1 MSEPTTKRPRTEDE
15 AEDEAEDET
24 MADGGGHTED
34 KDKDAIIARLQARID
49 ELESSAQRQFSDDT
63 TFYAS
68 DRAIIS
74 SETYDTLPTNG
85 MTARHVKEILTQAS
99 QCNFS
104 PRLNTSSYVN
114 VVSEPEE
121 KDVAIMGAE
130 VNLADASVY
139 PASIKIHDRVVD
151 MIAKMWHTPSPEVAG
166 DHYTGAGTVGST
178 EACLL
183 SGLALKFRWR
193 DWYKSKHGMTDAEVQ
208 AVKPNIVI
216 STAYQAAWEKFFRY
230 FDVDAKLV
238 KASLLDNKMA
248 VDAKDLVSHCDD
260 KTIGVVCILGNHY
273 NGVFDPVWEVN
284 DELTKVNEEKG
295 LQVGIHVD
303 AASGGFI
310 APFIDMKHAYD
321 FRLENVLT
329 MSTSGHKFGESV
341 CGTGWVIFRQREDLA
356 SHIAVSVTYLGGH
369 CDSITLNFS
378 RPASGPYV
386 QFYKMLRLGERGYR
400 SKVSNQMKVA
410 AYLRGFIRDLK
421 HPNGEPRFQMLDG
434 DGSECLP
441 VVAARLNPDL
451 DLAYNDIDLQ
461 HAISESHWYVSG
473 YSLGFE
479 NFMKGGT
486 MESLFKDV
494 EAGATMFRIV
504 VKSNLTRG
512 LAEDLTSHFVETLTV
527 LDSMESGY
535 ASMRSA
541 KAAAKQEA
549 HELAAKEGLSLR
561 KASVVAVAAGR
572 WLGKRKKRFSLTEK
586 PLRASMVR
594 GGSVAHIC

>member
-1 MSEPTTKRPRTEDE
+1 MSEPATKRPRAEEDGDNGDSK
-15 AEDEAEDET
+15 DE
-24 MADGGGHTED
+24 
-34 KDKDAIIARLQARID
+34 IIAKLKARVA
-49 ELESSAQRQFSDDT
+49 ELESCVTRQGSDSMT
-63 TFYAS
+63 YYAS
-68 DRAIIS
+68 HHAGFS
-74 SETYDTLPTNG
+74 SDEYATFPKDG
-85 MTARHVKEILTQAS
+85 MPARHVKEIIEQAHL
-99 QCNFS
+99 CDFS

-121 KDVAIMGAE
+121 RDVGALGAE

-151 MIAKMWHTPSPEVAG
+151 MIAKKWHAPEPAVKG
-166 DHYTGAGTVGST
+166 DNYVGAGTVGST

-193 DWYKSKHGMTDAEVQ
+193 EWYKAKHGMTDEQVQ

-216 STAYQAAWEKFFRY
+216 SSAYQAAWEKFFRY

-238 KASLLDNKMA
+238 KASLLKDKMA
-248 VDAKDLVSHCDD
+248 INAKDLVSHVDE

-284 DELTKVNEEKG
+284 DEIEKVNAEKG
-295 LQVGIHVD
+295 FQVGIHVD

-310 APFIDMKHAYD
+310 APFIDMKGLKFD
-321 FRLENVLT
+321 FRLKNVLT

-341 CGTGWVIFRQREDLA
+341 CGTGWVIFRQREDLS

-378 RPASGPYV
+378 RPASGPFV
-386 QFYKMLRLGERGYR
+386 QFYKMLRLGEEGYK
-400 SKVSNQMKVA
+400 SKVANQMNVA
-410 AYLRGFIRDLK
+410 HYLREFIRDLK
-421 HPNGEPRFQMLDG
+421 HPSGKPRFQMLDG
-434 DGSECLP
+434 GGSVCLP
-441 VVAARLNPDL
+441 VVAARLNPEL

-479 NFMKGGT
+479 NFMNGGI
-486 MESLFKDV
+486 MEPLFNDV
-494 EAGATMFRIV
+494 DATATMFRIV
-504 VKSNLTRG
+504 VKSNLTRS
-512 LAEDLTSHFVETLTV
+512 LAEDLTGHFIETLTV
-527 LDSMESGY
+527 LDSMEEGY

-541 KAAAKQEA
+541 KAAVQQDVV
-549 HELAAKEGLSLR
+549 ELAQAEQMTVR
-561 KASVVAVAAGR
+561 QAAVASVALGK
-572 WLGKRKKRFSLTEK
+572 WMGKRKKRFSLSQG
-586 PLRASMVR
+586 PQRPSMLKAF
-594 GGSVAHIC
+594 SAAHVC